1 MFQDTSYEIEQD
13 EELAIFALDYLT
25 NMSSLITNTPER
37 LVTLSNQLTIFN
49 LIDLIKVEAV

>member
-13 EELAIFALDYLT
+13 EELAIFSLDYLT

-49 LIDLIKVEAV
+49 LIDLIKVEAL

>member
-37 LVTLSNQLTIFN
+37 LVTLSNQLTMHIQFDRLN
-49 LIDLIKVEAV
+49 KS